1 MMLRVSYTLN
11 SGYKSLRLEVS
22 DDVGGLLPQ
31 LGVDVTREGIGK
43 GGSDEDIGKGD
54 PLSDNV
60 GSVKEDLVEDGETR
74 LDKVDSGSVG
84 GLGVWDSVDEEGVG
98 GDVSEEDLLVGES
111 HPLVDLCSLLLV
123 GGEDGLVGAELGNCV
138 VSSMFTGVT
147 APHNN
152 DKMGLI
158 RYCDTTRVSL
168 DIKSLRQG

>member
-1 MMLRVSYTLN
+1 MLRVSYTLN

-60 GSVKEDLVEDGETR
+60 SSVKEDLVEDGETR

-138 VSSMFTGVT
+138 VSSKFTAVT
-147 APHNN
+147 AQHNN